1 VNGIEKKR
9 NKKKKSGAYD
19 QFPFHAWYAGSFPSG
34 AGLARADR
42 WRRRLG
48 VIHRSFFQLV
58 SDARYGA
65 TYLPIG
71 ESLDPAVVPSD
82 SFPFLLLGLK

>member
-1 VNGIEKKR
+1 MESRRKETR
-9 NKKKKSGAYD
+9 KKSGAYD

-34 AGLARADR
+34 AGFARADR

-71 ESLDPAVVPSD
+71 ESLDPTVVPSD